1 MAGKASAAEPPQS
14 ASSAPAG
21 GSEAAKPRARGG
33 HNKPHAEISGAG
45 YAGLTAAVALAQ
57 RGWSVRLHEKRHT
70 LGSFGAGIVMWENA
84 LRVLR
89 AIGAFEE
96 AAKKS
101 FTPPFYETRMHNETV
116 ALEPFDR
123 DPWATMTRQHLYDA
137 MLAQARPLDI
147 EILHDSEVVSAQPDG
162 AVTLGSG
169 RTIKADLVVGADGVG
184 SNVRDSVGFAVE
196 RNKARDGL
204 IRMIVP
210 RCRGELGPEA
220 FWDNVIDFWNFEPRV
235 QRILYVPA
243 NDDDLYIGFMAPYGS
258 DGSIVPIKLEV
269 WLDMFPFLEPV
280 LREAVHAPGRYD
292 RYETTVLDAWTKG
305 RVALVGDAAHAM
317 TPSLAQGAACAMM
330 NALSL
335 AVYMEGGADDVEK
348 RLQEWERNERPLT
361 DRTQQRSAKLTAER
375 ALSKGEWVND
385 ELMETMRHIPTGA
398 SADPLPGFPRRMA
411 TVP

>member
-1 MAGKASAAEPPQS
+1 MAGKATS
-14 ASSAPAG
+14 
-21 GSEAAKPRARGG
+21 
-33 HNKPHAEISGAG
+33 KPHAEIAGAG
-45 YAGLTAAVALAQ
+45 YAGLTAAVGLAQ
-57 RGWSVRLHEKRHT
+57 RGWSVRLHEKRDT
-70 LGSFGAGIVMWENA
+70 LGSFGAGIVLWENA

-96 AAKKS
+96 VAKKS
-101 FTPPFYETRMHNETV
+101 FTAPFYETRMHNKTV
-116 ALEPFDR
+116 ALEPFDH

-137 MLAQARPLDI
+137 MLAPARRLDI
-147 EILHDSEVVSAQPDG
+147 EILHSSEVVSADPDG
-162 AVTLGSG
+162 TVTLGSG

-184 SNVRDSVGFAVE
+184 SNVRDSMGFAVE

-210 RCRGELGPEA
+210 RCRRELGTEA

-243 NDDDLYIGFMAPYGS
+243 NDNDLYIGLMAPYGS

-280 LREAVHAPGRYD
+280 LREATKAPGRYD
-292 RYETTVLDAWTKG
+292 RYETTVLNAWTKG

-317 TPSLAQGAACAMM
+317 TPSLAEGAACAMM

-335 AVYMEGGADDVEK
+335 AVYVEGGTDKLEE

-361 DRTQQRSAKLTAER
+361 DRTQRRSAKLTAER

-398 SADPLPGFPRRMA
+398 SADPLPGFPRRNA
-411 TVP
+411 TGTQAAKS

>member
-1 MAGKASAAEPPQS
+1 MAGSATS
-14 ASSAPAG
+14 
-21 GSEAAKPRARGG
+21 
-33 HNKPHAEISGAG
+33 KPHAEIAGAG

-57 RGWSVRLHEKRHT
+57 RGWSVRLHEKRAT
-70 LGSFGAGIVMWENA
+70 LGSFGAGIVLWENA
-84 LRVLR
+84 LRVMR
-89 AIGAFEE
+89 AIGAFDEV
-96 AAKKS
+96 ATKS
-101 FTPPFYETRMHNETV
+101 FTAPFYETRMHNRTV

-123 DPWATMTRQHLYDA
+123 DPWATMTRQDLYDA
-137 MLAQARPLDI
+137 MLAPARRLDI
-147 EILHDSEVVSAQPDG
+147 DIQHNSEVVSADPDG
-162 AVTLGSG
+162 TVTLGSG

-196 RNKARDGL
+196 RKKAQDGL
-204 IRMIVP
+204 IRLIVP
-210 RCRGELGPEA
+210 RCRRELGPEP

-243 NDDDLYIGFMAPYGS
+243 NENDLYLGLMAPYGS

-269 WLDMFPFLEPV
+269 WLDMFPFLEPA
-280 LREAVHAPGRYD
+280 LREAAKVHGRYD
-292 RYETTVLDAWTKG
+292 RYETTVLNAWTKG

-335 AVYMEGGADDVEK
+335 AVYMEGGADGVEA
-348 RLQEWERNERPLT
+348 RLQEWERKERPLT

-375 ALSKGEWVND
+375 ALSKGEWTNN

-398 SADPLPGFPRRMA
+398 SADPLPGFPRRMSTA
-411 TVP
+411 PEAAKVP